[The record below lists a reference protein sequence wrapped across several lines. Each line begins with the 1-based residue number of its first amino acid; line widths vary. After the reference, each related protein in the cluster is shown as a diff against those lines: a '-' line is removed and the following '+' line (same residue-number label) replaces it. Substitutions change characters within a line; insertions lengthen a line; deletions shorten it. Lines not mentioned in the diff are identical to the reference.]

1 MSGSSIALHVRQS
14 LRRSAA
20 ASLGGLLLLSVLS
33 PEAQADVPLIAQQS
47 GGQPPAAAGSSD
59 STDSSQKS
67 PQEASETTDL
77 SKITVHTRNRLEPL
91 QDVPVSVSVVT
102 GSELERTDAY
112 DITEIVKRVGNIQW
126 NVGNQRT
133 SSLAI
138 RGFGKQGQTEAQDPS
153 VGVVVDGINYAYN
166 ALISSYDF
174 TDVDSVELARG
185 PQGTLQGKNAT
196 LGILNITTRRPS
208 FTPDAEYSITVGQLG
223 TVIGRAS
230 GGGPVIDDLV
240 AWRGSLSVQ
249 RGKGDIQN
257 LNNPDD
263 TYQDTDRVAARL
275 QFLVTPM
282 ENFSARL
289 SYNLTPT
296 GGETTNSRTINT
308 PTPTVYSNGTPNLLA
323 TDAATRLARPWFT
336 NDPSYSY
343 QNTYLYGAGAD
354 AVDLNQ
360 QHPLYTGSDGAS
372 AQLDWTLG
380 NFNLTSISGYEEYHF
395 DAINDDGTPFDIYT
409 NGGGFL
415 NNYRQLSQELR
426 LSSQAGAFVDYQ
438 GGLFF
443 FKSNNTSEYR
453 RGWGSDAGAWFAT
466 PAQYSLLDTAVN
478 SDGSVSGGRQLLIN
492 SLNNLDMDYNS
503 PAGLQLIRNKSYA
516 AFAQA
521 DWHLTRALTVTTGAR
536 ATHEDRET
544 TSDSLITAEGDGAAL
559 NPVAINGVALG
570 GFNSNATTGALL
582 AGNSTAQLNL
592 ADQVAHEY
600 FGTAIT
606 AVPGAAYGKLTAV
619 QLRQVAAAKAIR
631 LGQIGVLYYPTPAEP
646 FKKTQPAFV
655 VSPSYKF
662 SDTET
667 GYLSWQYG
675 EKAGI
680 SQSVNGISDL
690 VAPEKNNSYELGL
703 KSSLLHRTL
712 ILNADVYLTL
722 ISNYQ
727 QSVSILNEYQTNLN
741 IANGVVPST
750 AYTSTTGNVPKV
762 ESRGVEVDSIYAG
775 IPNLTVRF
783 SGAYIDAFYK
793 DFPNSGQPVE
803 NGYSGAP
810 PYRDVTGQPLAGA
823 SKVNLNLGIDYRVP
837 ITHEYAFRVSSNTAY
852 NSRFNSDV
860 SLSQYAW
867 VPGSTITDLQV
878 GFSRL
883 DNKFDIGV
891 LARNLL
897 NDGTVLSRTWNSY
910 TPAVPRW
917 IGIVASGKL

>member
-1 MSGSSIALHVRQS
+1 MAGWQITLHVRQT
-14 LRRSAA
+14 LRRGAT
-20 ASLGGLLLLSVLS
+20 ASLSGFLLLGLLA
-33 PEAQADVPLIAQQS
+33 PEANADPLAQPLVAQQAA
-47 GGQPPAAAGSSD
+47 GQPPAE
-59 STDSSQKS
+59 STDSSPK
-67 PQEASETTDL
+67 PEPAASETTDL
-77 SKITVHTRNRLEPL
+77 GKITVHTRNRLEPL

-112 DITEIVKRVGNIQW
+112 DITQIVRRVGNIQW

-174 TDVDSVELARG
+174 TDVDTVELARG

-196 LGILNITTRRPS
+196 LGILNVTTRRPS
-208 FTPDAEYSITVGQLG
+208 FTPDAEYSVTVGQLG
-223 TVIGRAS
+223 TVIGRAA
-230 GGGPVIDDLV
+230 GGGPVIDDLL
-240 AWRGSLSVQ
+240 AWRGTLSVH
-249 RGKGDIQN
+249 RSKGDVNN
-257 LNNPDD
+257 LNYPDD
-263 TYQDTDRVAARL
+263 TYQSTDRVTGRL
-275 QFLVTPM
+275 QLLVTPT

-289 SYNLTPT
+289 SYNLTPI

-308 PTPTVYSNGTPNLLA
+308 PTPTFYSNGAPNLLA
-323 TDAATRLARPWFT
+323 TDASTRLSRPWFT
-336 NDPSYSY
+336 QNPAYSY
-343 QNTYLYGAGAD
+343 LNTYLYGAGAN
-354 AVDLNQ
+354 AVDLDQ

-372 AQLDWTLG
+372 AELNWTLG
-380 NFNLTSISGYEEYHF
+380 NYTLTSISGYEQYHF
-395 DAINDDGTPFDIYT
+395 DAINDDGTPFAIYT

-415 NNYRQLSQELR
+415 NHYRQLSQELR
-426 LSSQAGAFVDYQ
+426 ISSQTGGLVDYQ

-443 FKSNNTSEYR
+443 FKSTNSAEYR
-453 RGWGSDAGAWFAT
+453 RGWANDAGAWFAT

-478 SDGSVSGGRQLLIN
+478 SDGSVSGGRTLLTN
-492 SLNNLDMDYNS
+492 SLNGLKVDFNN
-503 PAGLQLIRNKSYA
+503 PAGLQQIRNKSYA

-521 DWHLTRALTVTTGAR
+521 DWHLTHALTVTTGVR

-544 TSDSLITAEGDGAAL
+544 TADSLITSEGNGGALDPAS
-559 NPVAINGVALG
+559 INGVALE
-570 GFNSNATTGALL
+570 GFASNATTGVLST
-582 AGNSTAQLNL
+582 GNSAVQLSV
-592 ADQVAHEY
+592 ADQVANEY
-600 FGTAIT
+600 FGIPIT
-606 AVPGAAYGKLTAV
+606 GVPGAAYAKLTAV

-631 LGQIGVLYYPTPAEP
+631 LGQFGVLYHPAAAQP

-667 GYLSWQYG
+667 GYVSWQYG

-680 SQSVNGISDL
+680 AQTVNGISDL

-712 ILNADVYLTL
+712 ILNVDVYLTQ
-722 ISNYQ
+722 IKNYQ
-727 QSVSILNEYQTNLN
+727 QSVSLLNQYQTNLN

-750 AYTSTTGNVPKV
+750 SYTSTTGNVPKV
-762 ESRGVEVDSIYAG
+762 ESRGIEVDSIYAG
-775 IPNLTVRF
+775 IPNLSIRL
-783 SGAYIDAFYK
+783 SGAYIDAYYK
-793 DFPNSGQPVE
+793 DFPNSAQPVE
-803 NGYSGAP
+803 NAYPNAP
-810 PYRDVTGQPLAGA
+810 PYRDVTGQQLAGA
-823 SKVNLNLGIDYRVP
+823 SKVNVNLGIDYRLP
-837 ITHEYAFRVSSNTAY
+837 IWRQYAFRVSSNTAY

-860 SLSQYAW
+860 TLSSYAW
-867 VPGSTITDLQV
+867 VPGSTITDFQV

-891 LARNLL
+891 LARNLF

-910 TPAVPRW
+910 APAVPRW
-917 IGIVASGKL
+917 IGVVASGRL

>member
-1 MSGSSIALHVRQS
+1 MLLGLAHPLLAQQT
-14 LRRSAA
+14 A
-20 ASLGGLLLLSVLS
+20 AS
-33 PEAQADVPLIAQQS
+33 
-47 GGQPPAAAGSSD
+47 PPAD
-59 STDSSQKS
+59 SVDSSQKS
-67 PQEASETTDL
+67 EPAPSETTDL
-77 SKITVHTRNRLEPL
+77 GKITVHTRNRLEPL

-112 DITEIVKRVGNIQW
+112 DITSIVKRVGNIQW

-133 SSLAI
+133 SSLAV

-174 TDVDSVELARG
+174 TDVDTVELARG

-208 FTPDAEYSITVGQLG
+208 FTPDAEYSVTVGQLG
-223 TVIGRAS
+223 TVIGRAA

-240 AWRGSLSVQ
+240 AWRGTLSVQ
-249 RGKGDIQN
+249 RGKGDVNN
-257 LNNPDD
+257 LNYPDD
-263 TYQDTDRVAARL
+263 TYQNTDRVTGRL
-275 QFLVTPM
+275 QFLVTPT

-289 SYNLTPT
+289 SYNLTPI

-308 PTPTVYSNGTPNLLA
+308 PTPTFYSNGAPNLLA
-323 TDAATRLARPWFT
+323 TDASTRLSRPWFT
-336 NDPSYSY
+336 QNPDYSY
-343 QNTYLYGAGAD
+343 PNTYLYGAGVN
-354 AVDLNQ
+354 AVDLDQ

-372 AQLDWTLG
+372 AELNWTLG
-380 NFNLTSISGYEEYHF
+380 DTTLTSISGYEQYHF

-415 NNYRQLSQELR
+415 NHYRQLSQELR
-426 LSSQAGAFVDYQ
+426 LSSQTGGFVDYQ

-443 FKSNNTSEYR
+443 FKSTNTAEYR

-466 PAQYSLLDTAVN
+466 PAQYTLLDTAVN
-478 SDGSVSGGRQLLIN
+478 SDGSVSGGRELLTN
-492 SLNNLDMDYNS
+492 SLNGLKMDYNS
-503 PAGLQLIRNKSYA
+503 PAGLQQIRNKSYA

-521 DWHLTRALTVTTGAR
+521 DWHLTHALTVTTGVR

-544 TSDSLITAEGDGAAL
+544 TADSLITAQGDGGAL
-559 NPVAINGVALG
+559 NPVSINGVALG
-570 GFNSNATTGALL
+570 GVASNATTGALL
-582 AGNSTAQLNL
+582 SGNSAAQLSL
-592 ADQVAHEY
+592 ADRLANTY
-600 FGTAIT
+600 FGIPIT
-606 AVPGAAYGKLTAV
+606 GAPGAAYGTLTAV

-631 LGQIGVLYYPTPAEP
+631 LGQVGVLYSPTAAQP

-680 SQSVNGISDL
+680 AQTVNGLSDL
-690 VAPEKNNSYELGL
+690 VAPEKNTSYELGL

-712 ILNADVYLTL
+712 ILNVDVYWTQ
-722 ISNYQ
+722 IKNYQ
-727 QSVSILNEYQTNLN
+727 QSVSLLNEYQTNLN

-762 ESRGVEVDSIYAG
+762 VSRGVEVDSIYAG
-775 IPNLTVRF
+775 IPNLSIRL

-793 DFPNSGQPVE
+793 DFPNSAQPVE
-803 NGYSGAP
+803 NAYPNAP

-823 SKVNLNLGIDYRVP
+823 SKVNLNLGLDYRLP
-837 ITHEYAFRVSSNTAY
+837 ISPKYAIRASSNTAY

-860 SLSQYAW
+860 SLSSYAW
-867 VPGSTITDLQV
+867 VPGSTITDFQI

-883 DNKFDIGV
+883 DNKFDIGL
-891 LARNLL
+891 LAKNLF

-910 TPAVPRW
+910 SPPVSRW
-917 IGIVASGKL
+917 IGVVASGKL